1 MRILITG
8 ASGRIG
14 TVYYN
19 AAYNAAGGHNHT
31 YVLADI
37 REPGFKLREGDLF
50 LKRDMS
56 NFAEVEGLARGMDAV
71 IHLSG
76 YVDTEAS
83 FKKIEAPNFVATHNL
98 LKAASAAGCKR
109 FVFASSAQAI
119 EGYPLDYQIRDGDA
133 PRPANP
139 YGVAKAYGEAL
150 CAYYAH
156 STDMSCV
163 SLRIG
168 AFEPEG
174 SEGVANARDLSAW
187 LSHRDGAHL
196 IERAVLADVEGAF
209 IAHGISDNRF
219 KRMELTATRAVLGYK
234 PQDDAFETFGY
245 LNS

>member
-1 MRILITG
+1 MKILITG
-8 ASGRIG
+8 AAGRIG
-14 TVYYN
+14 TVFYN
-19 AAYNAAGGHNHT
+19 TASRHNT
-31 YVLADI
+31 FVLADI
-37 REPGFKLREGDLF
+37 VQPNFKLREGDTF
-50 LKRDMS
+50 VKKDMS
-56 NFAEVEGLARGMDAV
+56 NLAEVEALVTGMDAV

-83 FKKIEAPNFVATHNL
+83 FEKIEAPNFVATKNL
-98 LKAASAAGCKR
+98 IMAASAAGCKR

-156 STDMSCV
+156 MTDMSCV

-196 IERAVLADVEGAF
+196 IERALLADLKGSFV
-209 IAHGISDNRF
+209 AHGISDNRF
-219 KRMELTATRAVLGYK
+219 KRMELTATQAVLGYK
-234 PQDDAFETFGY
+234 PQDDAFKVFAS
-245 LNS
+245 LASRAK